1 MKDIFQAKILCGNCD
16 EKMLPITLEKSG
28 FILRAIECPKCKEK
42 IIHPQDLNSFNHYNS
57 LKAKTYIVKLRI
69 VGNSHAVSIPKEIV
83 DFIHQSNRINKKMDE
98 VVKLCFEDF
107 GRLSLVFN
115 ERVSPQIG
123 RLRSEELRSVA
134 RKPAAREERNILYIQ
149 RNKETKKW

>member
-69 VGNSHAVSIPKEIV
+69 VGNSHAVSIPKEIIE
-83 DFIHQSNRINKKMDE
+83 FIKEQESIHNE
-98 VVKLCFEDF
+98 VVRLCLEES
-107 GRLSLVFN
+107 GKLSLFFTDMKTLINRKVK
-115 ERVSPQIG
+115 
-123 RLRSEELRSVA
+123 EE
-134 RKPAAREERNILYIQ
+134 E
-149 RNKETKKW
+149 